1 MRRDGGSVLPAHA
14 NTGDPN
20 GPFEAGPLIRP
31 HRANIHDGSEHNTL
45 QSEAGYI
52 DARPHVRQID
62 ETLLQR
68 TAGPYIGVI
77 FVGSTRFRR
86 SRHVRFAP
94 IAFEPSH
101 RSESTRCATSEPSA
115 MQHQSA
121 ISGGHADATQGR

>member
-31 HRANIHDGSEHNTL
+31 HRADIHDGSEHNTL

-62 ETLLQR
+62 ETLLQLSDALGMSASLRSRPNPR
-68 TAGPYIGVI
+68 TAA
-77 FVGSTRFRR
+77 FVSAACSTR
-86 SRHVRFAP
+86 S
-94 IAFEPSH
+94 PSTICH
-101 RSESTRCATSEPSA
+101 LPSTSMIFMAHASSSA
-115 MQHQSA
+115 
-121 ISGGHADATQGR
+121 

>member
-31 HRANIHDGSEHNTL
+31 HRADIHDGSEHNTL

-68 TAGPYIGVI
+68 TAGPYIGVKSN
-77 FVGSTRFRR
+77 GRGR
-86 SRHVRFAP
+86 SRARAYVCTTPESCCKFSGLG
-94 IAFEPSH
+94 IA
-101 RSESTRCATSEPSA
+101 
-115 MQHQSA
+115 
-121 ISGGHADATQGR
+121 

>member
-20 GPFEAGPLIRP
+20 GPFEAGPLIDRT
-31 HRANIHDGSEHNTL
+31 RADIHDGSEHNTL

-68 TAGPYIGVI
+68 TAGPYIGGNSLHDRAAASLSASHQLAESI
-77 FVGSTRFRR
+77 RAAKGFR
-86 SRHVRFAP
+86 VVP
-94 IAFEPSH
+94 
-101 RSESTRCATSEPSA
+101 
-115 MQHQSA
+115 
-121 ISGGHADATQGR
+121 

>member
-31 HRANIHDGSEHNTL
+31 HRADIHDGSEHNTL

-68 TAGPYIGVI
+68 TAGPYIRVKTGGYRTATAMA
-77 FVGSTRFRR
+77 GSPQITDITWQTYLRCRR
-86 SRHVRFAP
+86 DHLAVMERR
-94 IAFEPSH
+94 
-101 RSESTRCATSEPSA
+101 RLRRRK
-115 MQHQSA
+115 
-121 ISGGHADATQGR
+121 GG